1 MSFGEIFL
9 NILGIIGI
17 IAAASFII
25 VWVADLLIGVI
36 DGRGGLFFKR
46 TNGYENQQQFDDYQ
60 DRQRL
65 TSNQKM
71 LTMNNDH
78 SQDEQEVKAEDNNK
92 VDYDKAKQEED
103 ELNAKLAKENEEQEA
118 AKQKENDE
126 KEQRIAEL
134 EKKTKELEEMMAKK
148 QETPAPAPVQEP
160 ETKQVEDKDS
170 SSLDD
175 DYDSIIKA
183 ISEQSAEEDKNSLVD
198 TTTTDEEPA
207 KEEDNGSYD
216 DNFDYSATVDQEPTE
231 PVNEEPVVDTEKDDL
246 KKQLEDLRQ
255 QLEQERNE
263 KAEYQSQID
272 TVKQTN
278 EELANKLQETQN
290 MMAEQEQEDAKQNAE
305 PTLLS
310 EDEYLSRIAVLEQR
324 QLENDKELRRT
335 RREYKP
341 LARVK
346 NTLDRDKQKL
356 RRKEAIVAKQK
367 VVLYGVNNYLDID
380 EDKAKK
386 LSEEIDLLEGLRT
399 SVKHCEEIM
408 DTNKDRYPILEQNYN
423 LLVKN
428 ANQIQSDLDD
438 AKAKL
443 AEVRAK
449 DSNNAD
455 TTDATTQET
464 APVDTE
470 SKPADIKPTTTE
482 NKPVDVKPATTESKP
497 TTVKPV
503 DGNK

>member
-1 MSFGEIFL
+1 
-9 NILGIIGI
+9 
-17 IAAASFII
+17 
-25 VWVADLLIGVI
+25 
-36 DGRGGLFFKR
+36 
-46 TNGYENQQQFDDYQ
+46 
-60 DRQRL
+60 
-65 TSNQKM
+65 
-71 LTMNNDH
+71 
-78 SQDEQEVKAEDNNK
+78 
-92 VDYDKAKQEED
+92 
-103 ELNAKLAKENEEQEA
+103 
-118 AKQKENDE
+118 
-126 KEQRIAEL
+126 
-134 EKKTKELEEMMAKK
+134 
-148 QETPAPAPVQEP
+148 
-160 ETKQVEDKDS
+160 
-170 SSLDD
+170 
-175 DYDSIIKA
+175 
-183 ISEQSAEEDKNSLVD
+183 
-198 TTTTDEEPA
+198 
-207 KEEDNGSYD
+207 
-216 DNFDYSATVDQEPTE
+216 
-231 PVNEEPVVDTEKDDL
+231 
-246 KKQLEDLRQ
+246 
-255 QLEQERNE
+255 
-263 KAEYQSQID
+263 
-272 TVKQTN
+272 
-278 EELANKLQETQN
+278 